1 MTGLQ
6 IAMIVIGM
14 VCLIGS
20 FFVSEK
26 LSKADLEEMK
36 KMSEQEIKVILDA
49 RMQDASAQIDEKIQ
63 DKVEDAVAQIER
75 GGEKET
81 NEKILAISEYSDTVL
96 TSMNK
101 SHDEIVFLYDMLNDK
116 QERVTELM
124 KELTLM
130 QSAVSQMEE
139 TLDDKLQVT
148 GVSMEAEAETLEEEM
163 ASQEEKQTSLEDAF
177 RSQVVTEDEK
187 EQTTEPK
194 KNAQILSMYK
204 EGMSE
209 VEIAK
214 QLGRGLGEV
223 KLVLGLF
230 GEEQAHEV

>member
-6 IAMIVIGM
+6 IAMIMIGI

-36 KMSEQEIKVILDA
+36 KMSDEEIKDIIDSK
-49 RMQDASAQIDEKIQ
+49 MQEAASQIDERLQ
-63 DKVEDAVAQIER
+63 EKVDLATAQMER
-75 GGEKET
+75 SGEKET
-81 NEKILAISEYSDTVL
+81 NEKIMAISEYSDTVL
-96 TSMNK
+96 SSMNK
-101 SHDEIVFLYDMLNDK
+101 SHDEIVFLYDMLNEK

-130 QSAVSQMEE
+130 QSAVAQMEE
-139 TLDDKLQVT
+139 TLDDKLLKT
-148 GVSMEAEAETLEEEM
+148 GVSMEEEAEVLQQENTDTIEQKQTLEE
-163 ASQEEKQTSLEDAF
+163 AF
-177 RSQVVTEDEK
+177 RTQISSNDAGLDE
-187 EQTTEPK
+187 EPQQ
-194 KNAQILSMYK
+194 NEQILSLYR

-209 VEIAK
+209 VDIAK
-214 QLGRGLGEV
+214 QLGRGLGEI

-230 GEEQAHEV
+230 GEEQKHEV

>member
-1 MTGLQ
+1 M
-6 IAMIVIGM
+6 
-14 VCLIGS
+14 
-20 FFVSEK
+20 
-26 LSKADLEEMK
+26 
-36 KMSEQEIKVILDA
+36 
-49 RMQDASAQIDEKIQ
+49 
-63 DKVEDAVAQIER
+63 
-75 GGEKET
+75 
-81 NEKILAISEYSDTVL
+81 L

-130 QSAVSQMEE
+130 QSAVAQMEE

-148 GVSMEAEAETLEEEM
+148 GVSMDAEAETLEEEM

>member
-6 IAMIVIGM
+6 IAMIMIGI

-36 KMSEQEIKVILDA
+36 KMSDEEIKDIIDSK
-49 RMQDASAQIDEKIQ
+49 MQEAASQIDERLQ
-63 DKVEDAVAQIER
+63 EKVDLATAQMER
-75 GGEKET
+75 SGEKET
-81 NEKILAISEYSDTVL
+81 NEKIMAISEYSDTVL
-96 TSMNK
+96 SSMNK
-101 SHDEIVFLYDMLNDK
+101 SHDEIVFLYDMLNEK

-130 QSAVSQMEE
+130 QSAVAQMEE
-139 TLDDKLQVT
+139 TLDDKLLKT
-148 GVSMEAEAETLEEEM
+148 GVSMEEDAEALQQQNTDTIEQKQTLEE
-163 ASQEEKQTSLEDAF
+163 AF
-177 RSQVVTEDEK
+177 RTQVSSNDAGLDE
-187 EQTTEPK
+187 EPQQ
-194 KNAQILSMYK
+194 NEQILSLYR

-209 VEIAK
+209 VDIAK
-214 QLGRGLGEV
+214 QLGRGLGEI

-230 GEEQAHEV
+230 GEEQKHEV

>member
-6 IAMIVIGM
+6 IAMILIGI

-36 KMSEQEIKVILDA
+36 KMSDEEIKVIIDSK
-49 RMQDASAQIDEKIQ
+49 MQEAASQIDERLQ
-63 DKVEDAVAQIER
+63 EKVDLATAQMER
-75 GGEKET
+75 SGEKET
-81 NEKILAISEYSDTVL
+81 NEKIMAISEYSDTVL
-96 TSMNK
+96 SSMNK
-101 SHDEIVFLYDMLNDK
+101 SHDEIVFLYDMLNEK

-130 QSAVSQMEE
+130 QSAVAQMEE
-139 TLDDKLQVT
+139 TLDDKLLKT
-148 GVSMEAEAETLEEEM
+148 GVSMEEDAEALQQENTDTIEQKQTLEE
-163 ASQEEKQTSLEDAF
+163 AF
-177 RSQVVTEDEK
+177 RTQVSSNDVESDK
-187 EQTTEPK
+187 EPQQNE
-194 KNAQILSMYK
+194 QILSLYR

-209 VEIAK
+209 VDIAK
-214 QLGRGLGEV
+214 QLGRGLGEI

-230 GEEQAHEV
+230 GEEQKHEV

>member
-6 IAMIVIGM
+6 IAMIMIGI

-36 KMSEQEIKVILDA
+36 KMSDEEIKDIIDSK
-49 RMQDASAQIDEKIQ
+49 MQEAASQIDERLQ
-63 DKVEDAVAQIER
+63 EKVDLATAQMER
-75 GGEKET
+75 SGEKET
-81 NEKILAISEYSDTVL
+81 NEKIMAISEYSDTVL
-96 TSMNK
+96 SSMNK
-101 SHDEIVFLYDMLNDK
+101 SHDEIVFLYDMLNEK

-130 QSAVSQMEE
+130 QSAVAQMEE
-139 TLDDKLQVT
+139 TLDDKLLKT
-148 GVSMEAEAETLEEEM
+148 GVSMEEDAEALQQQNTDTIEQKQTLEE
-163 ASQEEKQTSLEDAF
+163 AF
-177 RSQVVTEDEK
+177 RIQVSSNAAGLDE
-187 EQTTEPK
+187 EPQQ
-194 KNAQILSMYK
+194 NEQILSLYR

-209 VEIAK
+209 VDIAK
-214 QLGRGLGEV
+214 QLGRGLGEI

-230 GEEQAHEV
+230 GEEQKHEV

>member
-75 GGEKET
+75 GGEPRPE
-81 NEKILAISEYSDTVL
+81 
-96 TSMNK
+96 
-101 SHDEIVFLYDMLNDK
+101 
-116 QERVTELM
+116 ERHEHI
-124 KELTLM
+124 
-130 QSAVSQMEE
+130 A
-139 TLDDKLQVT
+139 
-148 GVSMEAEAETLEEEM
+148 
-163 ASQEEKQTSLEDAF
+163 ASQQGHQRVFGYGAYIHE
-177 RSQVVTEDEK
+177 QV
-187 EQTTEPK
+187 
-194 KNAQILSMYK
+194 A
-204 EGMSE
+204 
-209 VEIAK
+209 
-214 QLGRGLGEV
+214 
-223 KLVLGLF
+223 
-230 GEEQAHEV
+230 

>member
-6 IAMIVIGM
+6 IAMIMIGI

-36 KMSEQEIKVILDA
+36 KMSDEEIKDIIDSK
-49 RMQDASAQIDEKIQ
+49 MQEAASQIDERLQ
-63 DKVEDAVAQIER
+63 EKVDLATAQMER
-75 GGEKET
+75 SGEKET
-81 NEKILAISEYSDTVL
+81 NEKIMAISEYSDTVL
-96 TSMNK
+96 SSMNK
-101 SHDEIVFLYDMLNDK
+101 SHDEIVFLYDMLNEK

-130 QSAVSQMEE
+130 QSAVAQMEE
-139 TLDDKLQVT
+139 TLDDKLLKT
-148 GVSMEAEAETLEEEM
+148 GVSMEEDAEVLQQENPDAIEPKQTLEE
-163 ASQEEKQTSLEDAF
+163 AF
-177 RSQVVTEDEK
+177 RTQVSSNDAGLDE
-187 EQTTEPK
+187 EPQQ
-194 KNAQILSMYK
+194 NEQILSLYR

-209 VEIAK
+209 VDIAK
-214 QLGRGLGEV
+214 QLGRGLGEI

-230 GEEQAHEV
+230 GEEQKHEV

>member
-6 IAMIVIGM
+6 IAMIMIGI

-36 KMSEQEIKVILDA
+36 KMSDEEIKDIIDSK
-49 RMQDASAQIDEKIQ
+49 MQEAASQIDERLQ
-63 DKVEDAVAQIER
+63 EKVDLATAQMER
-75 GGEKET
+75 SGEKET
-81 NEKILAISEYSDTVL
+81 NEKIMAISEYSDTVL
-96 TSMNK
+96 SSMNK
-101 SHDEIVFLYDMLNDK
+101 SHDEIVFLYDMLNEK

-130 QSAVSQMEE
+130 QSAVAQMEE
-139 TLDDKLQVT
+139 TLDDKLLKT
-148 GVSMEAEAETLEEEM
+148 GVSMEEEAEVLQQENPDAIEPKQTLEE
-163 ASQEEKQTSLEDAF
+163 AF
-177 RSQVVTEDEK
+177 RTQVSSNDAGLDE
-187 EQTTEPK
+187 EPQQ
-194 KNAQILSMYK
+194 NEQILSLYR

-209 VEIAK
+209 VDIAK
-214 QLGRGLGEV
+214 QLGRGLGEI

-230 GEEQAHEV
+230 GEEQKHEV

>member
-124 KELTLM
+124 KLMNALNGSLDVVVESRREL
-130 QSAVSQMEE
+130 S
-139 TLDDKLQVT
+139 
-148 GVSMEAEAETLEEEM
+148 
-163 ASQEEKQTSLEDAF
+163 
-177 RSQVVTEDEK
+177 
-187 EQTTEPK
+187 
-194 KNAQILSMYK
+194 
-204 EGMSE
+204 
-209 VEIAK
+209 
-214 QLGRGLGEV
+214 
-223 KLVLGLF
+223 
-230 GEEQAHEV
+230 GEEPEPQAPEVADDVDDYTVDLDK

>member
-6 IAMIVIGM
+6 IAMIMIGI

-36 KMSEQEIKVILDA
+36 KMSDEEIKDIIDSK
-49 RMQDASAQIDEKIQ
+49 MQEAASQIDERLQ
-63 DKVEDAVAQIER
+63 EKVDLATAQMER
-75 GGEKET
+75 SGEKET
-81 NEKILAISEYSDTVL
+81 NEKIMAISEYSDTVL
-96 TSMNK
+96 SSMNK
-101 SHDEIVFLYDMLNDK
+101 SHDEIVFLYDMLNEK

-130 QSAVSQMEE
+130 QSAVAQMEE
-139 TLDDKLQVT
+139 TLDDKLLKT
-148 GVSMEAEAETLEEEM
+148 GVSMEEEAEVLQQENPDAIEPKQTLEE
-163 ASQEEKQTSLEDAF
+163 AF
-177 RSQVVTEDEK
+177 RTQVSSNDAGVDE
-187 EQTTEPK
+187 EPQQ
-194 KNAQILSMYK
+194 NEQILSLYR

-209 VEIAK
+209 VDIAK
-214 QLGRGLGEV
+214 QLGRGLGEI

-230 GEEQAHEV
+230 GEEQKHEV

>member
-130 QSAVSQMEE
+130 QSAVAQMEE

-148 GVSMEAEAETLEEEM
+148 GVSMDAEAETLEEEM
-163 ASQEEKQTSLEDAF
+163 ASQEEKRL
-177 RSQVVTEDEK
+177 
-187 EQTTEPK
+187 
-194 KNAQILSMYK
+194 L
-204 EGMSE
+204 
-209 VEIAK
+209 
-214 QLGRGLGEV
+214 
-223 KLVLGLF
+223 
-230 GEEQAHEV
+230 

>member
-75 GGEKET
+75 GGEKDRTHEGT
-81 NEKILAISEYSDTVL
+81 DPDAVCGRTDGGDT
-96 TSMNK
+96 
-101 SHDEIVFLYDMLNDK
+101 
-116 QERVTELM
+116 
-124 KELTLM
+124 
-130 QSAVSQMEE
+130 
-139 TLDDKLQVT
+139 
-148 GVSMEAEAETLEEEM
+148 G
-163 ASQEEKQTSLEDAF
+163 
-177 RSQVVTEDEK
+177 
-187 EQTTEPK
+187 
-194 KNAQILSMYK
+194 
-204 EGMSE
+204 
-209 VEIAK
+209 
-214 QLGRGLGEV
+214 
-223 KLVLGLF
+223 
-230 GEEQAHEV
+230 

>member
-6 IAMIVIGM
+6 IAMIMIGI

-36 KMSEQEIKVILDA
+36 KMSDEEIKDIIDSK
-49 RMQDASAQIDEKIQ
+49 MQEAASQIDERLQ
-63 DKVEDAVAQIER
+63 EKVDLATAQMER
-75 GGEKET
+75 SGEKET
-81 NEKILAISEYSDTVL
+81 NEKIMAISEYSDTVL
-96 TSMNK
+96 SSMNK
-101 SHDEIVFLYDMLNDK
+101 SHDEIVFLYDMLNEK

-130 QSAVSQMEE
+130 QSAVAQMEE
-139 TLDDKLQVT
+139 TLDDKLLKT
-148 GVSMEAEAETLEEEM
+148 GVSMEEEAEVLQQENPDTIEQKQTLEE
-163 ASQEEKQTSLEDAF
+163 AF
-177 RSQVVTEDEK
+177 RTQISSNDAGLDE
-187 EQTTEPK
+187 EPQQ
-194 KNAQILSMYK
+194 NEQILSLYR

-209 VEIAK
+209 VDIEK
-214 QLGRGLGEV
+214 QLGRGLGEI

-230 GEEQAHEV
+230 GEEQKHEV

>member
-6 IAMIVIGM
+6 LAMILIGI

-36 KMSEQEIKVILDA
+36 KMSDEEIKVIIDSK
-49 RMQDASAQIDEKIQ
+49 MQEAASQIDERLQ
-63 DKVEDAVAQIER
+63 EKVDLATAQMER
-75 GGEKET
+75 SGEKET
-81 NEKILAISEYSDTVL
+81 NEKIMAISEYSDTVL
-96 TSMNK
+96 SSMNK
-101 SHDEIVFLYDMLNDK
+101 SHDEIVFLYDMLNEK

-130 QSAVSQMEE
+130 QSAVAQMEE
-139 TLDDKLQVT
+139 TLDDKLLKT
-148 GVSMEAEAETLEEEM
+148 GVSMEEDAEALQQENTDTIEQKQTLEE
-163 ASQEEKQTSLEDAF
+163 AF
-177 RSQVVTEDEK
+177 RTQVSSNDVESDE
-187 EQTTEPK
+187 EPQQ
-194 KNAQILSMYK
+194 NEQILSLYR

-209 VEIAK
+209 VDIAK
-214 QLGRGLGEV
+214 QLGRGLGEI

-230 GEEQAHEV
+230 GEEQKHEV

>member
-6 IAMIVIGM
+6 IAMIMIGI

-36 KMSEQEIKVILDA
+36 KMSDEEIKDIIDSK
-49 RMQDASAQIDEKIQ
+49 MQEAASQIDERLQ
-63 DKVEDAVAQIER
+63 EKVDLATAQMER
-75 GGEKET
+75 SGEKET
-81 NEKILAISEYSDTVL
+81 NEKIMAISEYSDTVL
-96 TSMNK
+96 SSMNK
-101 SHDEIVFLYDMLNDK
+101 SHDEIVFLYDMLNEK

-130 QSAVSQMEE
+130 QSAVAQMEE
-139 TLDDKLQVT
+139 TLDDKLLKT
-148 GVSMEAEAETLEEEM
+148 GVSMEEDAEALQQQNTDTIEQKQTLEE
-163 ASQEEKQTSLEDAF
+163 AF
-177 RSQVVTEDEK
+177 RIQVSSNDAGVDE
-187 EQTTEPK
+187 EPQQ
-194 KNAQILSMYK
+194 NEQILSLYR

-209 VEIAK
+209 VDIAK
-214 QLGRGLGEV
+214 QLGRGLGEI

-230 GEEQAHEV
+230 GEEQKHEV